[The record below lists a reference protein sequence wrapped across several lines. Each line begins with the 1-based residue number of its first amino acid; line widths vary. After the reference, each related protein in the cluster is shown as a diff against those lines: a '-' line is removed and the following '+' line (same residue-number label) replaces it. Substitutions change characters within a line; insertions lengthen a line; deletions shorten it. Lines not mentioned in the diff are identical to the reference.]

1 MTESTTGPIATAG
14 LNIAKHE
21 PQTPAEKFPD
31 PTPPKLH
38 IHFDIESL
46 DLGPRPIITQ
56 VAMLALDL
64 DEDEILERMHYQ
76 YYPVQPQMRLIPAR
90 TFSFDTFL
98 WWTKQSDDA
107 RKRLE
112 QSSSNEDEEIPA
124 LLRHLVTTFNNITNN
139 GAIPY
144 EIWARGPQFDLVAI
158 ESLMAEYGIAVP
170 WKYDT
175 IRDLRTLLA
184 LAGINPKNVPKPQGF
199 VGHAAIWDVRYQIE
213 QYRVGIR
220 KLRARS

>member
-1 MTESTTGPIATAG
+1 MTDSTQTEAAKPA
-14 LNIAKHE
+14 LNIAKHDAE
-21 PQTPAEKFPD
+21 TPAAKHPD

-38 IHFDIESL
+38 LHFDIESL

-64 DEDEILERMHYQ
+64 DEDEILERQHYQ
-76 YYPVQPQMRLIPAR
+76 YYPVQPQLRLVPPR
-90 TFSFDTFL
+90 TFSFDTL
-98 WWTKQSDDA
+98 IWWMDQSEDA
-107 RKRLE
+107 RKRLR

-124 LLRHLVTTFNNITNN
+124 LLRHLVTTFNNITNF

-158 ESLMAEYGIAVP
+158 ESLMTEHGIAVP

-184 LAGINPKNVPKPQGF
+184 LAGINPKNIAKPAGF